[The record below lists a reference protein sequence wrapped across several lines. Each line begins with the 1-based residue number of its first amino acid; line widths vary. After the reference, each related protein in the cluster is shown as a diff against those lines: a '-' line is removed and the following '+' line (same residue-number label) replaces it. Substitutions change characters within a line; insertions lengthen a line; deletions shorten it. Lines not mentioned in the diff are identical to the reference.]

1 MARLTPQQVL
11 RIRELYAAG
20 NGINAL
26 ATAFGR
32 HPGTIAN
39 LVHYRSHKRVRETSE
54 QMPTPRTGES
64 LKDRVER
71 DIASTAPLKA
81 ASGGLGDPWV
91 HR

>member
-39 LVHYRSHKRVRETSE
+39 VVHRRSHKRVRETLE

-64 LKDRVER
+64 LKNLVER
-71 DIASTAPLKA
+71 E
-81 ASGGLGDPWV
+81 
-91 HR
+91 

>member
-20 NGINAL
+20 NGIDAL

-71 DIASTAPLKA
+71 DIAKYGTAQGRFRGPGR
-81 ASGGLGDPWV
+81 SLGA
-91 HR
+91 

>member
-39 LVHYRSHKRVRETSE
+39 VVHRRSHKRVRETLE

-71 DIASTAPLKA
+71 DIAKHGTAQGRFRGPGR
-81 ASGGLGDPWV
+81 SLGA
-91 HR
+91 